1 MSDGNATGNGSQ
13 DEGDEK
19 PRVNVIGE
27 GEAVPVYNC
36 AVIVSRLNDGR
47 IHGQVA
53 NLEGIEVTGS
63 AEREILQE
71 IIKQFKKE
79 VGKYIEAKQPIPWV
93 ESPMKP
99 AKDQVEKLIAVH
111 L

>member
-1 MSDGNATGNGSQ
+1 MSEGEAAEEEAG

-36 AVIVSRLNDGR
+36 AVIVSRLDNGK

-53 NLEGIEVTGS
+53 NLDGIEVTGS
-63 AEREILQE
+63 AEREVLQE
-71 IIKQFKKE
+71 IIKRFKKE
-79 VGKYIEAKQPIPWV
+79 VGKYIEAKQPIPWI

-99 AKDQVEKLIAVH
+99 TKDQVENLIAVH